1 MWPACT
7 RGDLMVVKC
16 CGNARVRTYIFN
28 AVPNDHVA
36 PRARWPKDLISHLL
50 IALGLDFGQR
60 CAAPDQIDGDTEAF
74 PLLQCRVC
82 FAEAVC
88 VSMCKRWGRGLSL
101 CLERVMYARW
111 WLWRRAYSLI

>member
-1 MWPACT
+1 MRA
-7 RGDLMVVKC
+7 
-16 CGNARVRTYIFN
+16 YIFN

-36 PRARWPKDLISHLL
+36 PRTRWSKYLISHFL
-50 IALGLDFGQR
+50 IALRLDLGQR

-88 VSMCKRWGRGLSL
+88 ASVCKRVGRVLSL
-101 CLERVMYARW
+101 CLEHM
-111 WLWRRAYSLI
+111 

>member
-1 MWPACT
+1 MHKGRLDGSQVLWKRKGA
-7 RGDLMVVKC
+7 
-16 CGNARVRTYIFN
+16 AYIFN

-36 PRARWPKDLISHLL
+36 PRTRWPKDLISHLL

-82 FAEAVC
+82 FA
-88 VSMCKRWGRGLSL
+88 
-101 CLERVMYARW
+101 
-111 WLWRRAYSLI
+111 